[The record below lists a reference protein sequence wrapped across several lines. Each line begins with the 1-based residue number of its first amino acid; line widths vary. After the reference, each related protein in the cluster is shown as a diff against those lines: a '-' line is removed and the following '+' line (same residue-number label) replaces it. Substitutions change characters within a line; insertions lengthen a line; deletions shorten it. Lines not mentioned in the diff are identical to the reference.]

1 MKTIKIILIG
11 TILFLNITKGFSQT
25 DKIVA
30 AFSKSYSEEKNA
42 DYVGAIMTIK
52 EVYDAK
58 SYELNL
64 RLGWLYY
71 EVGQNK
77 ESISFYQLAMNLIP
91 NSIEAKLAYVYPA
104 AALGNMDQVIAQYK
118 KVLEIDPQNTTA
130 NYKMGM
136 IYYYK
141 KDYPTAY
148 NYFEKV
154 VNIYPFGYD
163 ALLMYAW
170 SNYQTGKTAEAKVLF
185 NKVLM
190 LSPNDT
196 SALEGLALIK

>member
-1 MKTIKIILIG
+1 MKILKNILISCV
-11 TILFLNITKGFSQT
+11 LSLSFNSAFSQS
-25 DKIVA
+25 DKMIA
-30 AFSKSYSEEKNA
+30 AFSKSYTEEKNA

-52 EVYDAK
+52 DVYDAK

-71 EVGQNK
+71 ETGQNK
-77 ESISFYQLAMNLIP
+77 ESMSFYQVAMLLMP
-91 NSIEAKLAYVYPA
+91 NSIEAKLGYVYPA
-104 AALGNMDQVIAQYK
+104 AALGNMDQVTAQYK
-118 KVLEIDPQNTTA
+118 KILEIDPQNTTA

-136 IYYYK
+136 IYYSK
-141 KDYPTAY
+141 KDFPASY
-148 NYFEKV
+148 NSFEKV
-154 VNIYPFGYD
+154 VAIYPFGYD

-170 SNYQTGKTAEAKVLF
+170 ANYQIGKTNEAKILF

-190 LSPNDT
+190 ISPNDS

>member
-1 MKTIKIILIG
+1 MA
-11 TILFLNITKGFSQT
+11 QT
-25 DKIVA
+25 DKVVA
-30 AFSKSYSEEKNA
+30 AFSKSYTEEKNA

-77 ESISFYQLAMNLIP
+77 ESMSFYQLAMNLMP

-104 AALGNMDQVIAQYK
+104 AALGNMDQVVAQYK
-118 KVLEIDPQNTTA
+118 KILEIDPQNTTA

-141 KDYPTAY
+141 KDYPAATT
-148 NYFEKV
+148 YFEKV
-154 VNIYPFGYD
+154 VSIYPFGYD
-163 ALLMYAW
+163 TLLMYAW
-170 SNYQTGKTAEAKVLF
+170 TNFQLGKTNEAKVLF